1 MLRKPSLKRWIF
13 YFVWWQSREYT
24 SAHQEQGQIDDT
36 KFPQASSFSGAV
48 GPGYVILERD

>member
-36 KFPQASSFSGAV
+36 KFPQGIVDSK
-48 GPGYVILERD
+48 IL

>member
-36 KFPQASSFSGAV
+36 KFPQASSFSGTV